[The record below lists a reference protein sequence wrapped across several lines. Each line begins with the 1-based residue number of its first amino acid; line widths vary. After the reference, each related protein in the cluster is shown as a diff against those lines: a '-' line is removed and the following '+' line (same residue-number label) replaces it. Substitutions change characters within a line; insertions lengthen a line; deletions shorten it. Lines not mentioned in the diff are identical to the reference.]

1 MPTASRRRSADEAA
15 RADQVDADPDAYRN
29 DVFLSG
35 RVAAPADERE
45 LPSGDSLVTVR
56 LIVDRDA
63 ATRKR
68 SAQRVD
74 TLDCVAWT
82 ARVQRTLRTWS
93 EGDRVEVSGALRR
106 RFFRGT
112 AGPVS
117 RVEVEIRKAR
127 RISSRV
133 APG

>member
-1 MPTASRRRSADEAA
+1 MARASRDGSTDQ
-15 RADQVDADPDAYRN
+15 RAVDGSRDADPVDYRN

-63 ATRKR
+63 AARKR

-74 TLDCVAWT
+74 TFDCVVWA
-82 ARVQRTLRTWS
+82 ARVQRTVRTWA
-93 EGDRVEVSGALRR
+93 EGDRVE
-106 RFFRGT
+106 
-112 AGPVS
+112 
-117 RVEVEIRKAR
+117 ID
-127 RISSRV
+127 
-133 APG
+133 